1 VERGPAQRGEPDDW
15 FPGAGELEAI
25 PEQSLQG
32 DFTEIGESAII
43 RDSMKNI
50 RNFSIIAHVDHGKS
64 TLADRFI
71 ELTGAL
77 SARELKEQVLD
88 TMDLERERGITI
100 KAQTVRLTYKS
111 LSGEEVVFDL
121 IDTPGHVDF
130 SYEVSRSLTACEGAL
145 LVIDASQGVEAQT
158 LANAY
163 LAIHNDLVLVPVI
176 NKIDLPQI
184 QIEDSLEQ
192 MEHIIGL
199 PRSEAILVSA
209 KTGQGLPELFEA
221 VVQRIPPPQGDPDA
235 PLKALL
241 FDSWFDVYRG
251 VIVLVRVIDGVL
263 RTGDRIVL
271 MASGAEYE
279 AEEVGYL
286 TPKPVKA
293 GALTTGEVGYLI
305 AGIKKL
311 SDARVGDTVTLR
323 DRPTERPL
331 PGFKEARPMVFC
343 GIFPAGESNIEELR
357 DAVEKLRLND
367 ASFQYEPEN
376 SPALGLGFRAGF
388 LGLLHRE
395 IVQERLERDYGL
407 SLITTAPSVGYRVTD
422 RKGETFEIHNPSEM
436 PDPTEVAAIEE
447 PIIEAVILTPD
458 RYLGGLFKLLE
469 ERRGVQKKMEYIGP
483 GRVLLAYALP
493 LNEVVFDFYNQLK
506 QLSQGYASLD
516 YEFAGYREGPLVKLD
531 VLINGEAVD
540 ALSLIVHEA
549 KAQTTGRAL
558 VERMRKVIPRQQY
571 EVALQAAIGK
581 RIIARETVKPFRKDV
596 LAKLYGGDYTRK
608 MKVLEKQKAGKKR
621 MRRVGKVD
629 IPQEAFLAILEV
641 K

>member
-1 VERGPAQRGEPDDW
+1 MR
-15 FPGAGELEAI
+15 
-25 PEQSLQG
+25 
-32 DFTEIGESAII
+32 
-43 RDSMKNI
+43 NI

-111 LSGEEVVFDL
+111 RSGEDYVFDL

-130 SYEVSRSLTACEGAL
+130 SYEVSRSLSACDGAL

-163 LAIHNDLVLVPVI
+163 LAVHNDLVLVPVI

-192 MEHIIGL
+192 MEHVIGL
-199 PRSEAILVSA
+199 PKSEALLVSA

-221 VVQRIPPPQGDPDA
+221 VVKRIPPPKGDPAA

-251 VIVLVRVIDGVL
+251 VIVLVRVLDGEL
-263 RTGDRIVL
+263 RTGDRITL
-271 MASGAEYE
+271 MASGAPYE

-286 TPKPVKA
+286 TPKPVKS
-293 GALTTGEVGYLI
+293 GVLKTGEVGYLI

-311 SDARVGDTVTLR
+311 SDARVGDTVTHR
-323 DRPTERPL
+323 DRPTAAPL
-331 PGFKEARPMVFC
+331 PGFKEAKPMVFC
-343 GIFPAGESNIEELR
+343 GLFPAGESNIEELR
-357 DAVEKLRLND
+357 DAMEKLRLND
-367 ASFQYEPEN
+367 ASFQYVPEN

-407 SLITTAPSVGYRVTD
+407 TLITTAPSVGYRVTD
-422 RKGETFEIHNPSEM
+422 RKGVTAEIHNPSEM
-436 PDPTEVAAIEE
+436 PDPTEVAVIEE
-447 PIIEAVILTPD
+447 PVIEAVILTPD
-458 RYLGGLFKLLE
+458 RYLGSLFKLLE

-483 GRVLLAYALP
+483 GRVLLNYALP

-531 VLINGEAVD
+531 ILINGDPVD
-540 ALSLIVHEA
+540 ALSLIVHED
-549 KAQTTGRAL
+549 KAVTIGRGL

>member
-1 VERGPAQRGEPDDW
+1 MCVP
-15 FPGAGELEAI
+15 
-25 PEQSLQG
+25 
-32 DFTEIGESAII
+32 
-43 RDSMKNI
+43 MNNI

-111 LSGEEVVFDL
+111 LSGEEYVFDL

-130 SYEVSRSLTACEGAL
+130 SYEVSRSLAACDGAL

-192 MEHIIGL
+192 MEHVIGL
-199 PRSEAILVSA
+199 PRSEALLVSA

-221 VVQRIPPPQGDPDA
+221 VVKRIPPPKGSPEA

-241 FDSWFDVYRG
+241 FDSWFDSYRG
-251 VIVLVRVIDGVL
+251 VIVLVRVLDGEI
-263 RTGDRIVL
+263 RTGDKIVL

-286 TPKPVKA
+286 MPKPVKSA
-293 GALTTGEVGYLI
+293 VLRTGEVGYLI

-311 SDARVGDTVTLR
+311 SDARIGDTVTHR
-323 DRPTERPL
+323 NRPTEKPL
-331 PGFKEARPMVFC
+331 PGFKDAKSMVFC

-357 DAVEKLRLND
+357 DAIEKLRLND
-367 ASFQYEPEN
+367 ASLQYEPEN

-395 IVQERLERDYGL
+395 IVQERLEREFGL
-407 SLITTAPSVGYRVTD
+407 TLITTAPSVGYRVTT
-422 RKGETFEIHNPSEM
+422 RAGETVEIHNPAGM
-436 PDPTEVAAIEE
+436 PDPTDVTVIEE
-447 PIIEAVILTPD
+447 PVIDAVILTPD

-516 YEFAGYREGPLVKLD
+516 YEFSGYREGPLVKLD
-531 VLINGEAVD
+531 ILINGDAID
-540 ALSLIVHEA
+540 ALSLIVHED
-549 KAQTTGRAL
+549 KAQTIGRGL

>member
-1 VERGPAQRGEPDDW
+1 MG
-15 FPGAGELEAI
+15 
-25 PEQSLQG
+25 
-32 DFTEIGESAII
+32 
-43 RDSMKNI
+43 DSMKTI
-50 RNFSIIAHVDHGKS
+50 RNFSIIAHIDHGKS

-88 TMDLERERGITI
+88 TMALERERGITI
-100 KAQTVRLTYKS
+100 KAQTVRLTYRS
-111 LSGEEVVFDL
+111 RSGEDFVFNL

-130 SYEVSRSLTACEGAL
+130 SYEVSRSLAACDGAL

-158 LANAY
+158 LANTY
-163 LAIHNDLVLVPVI
+163 LALHNDLIIVPVI
-176 NKIDLPQI
+176 NKIDLPH
-184 QIEDSLEQ
+184 IEIEGALEQ
-192 MEHIIGL
+192 MEHILGL
-199 PRSEAILVSA
+199 PRSEALLVSA
-209 KTGQGLPELFEA
+209 KTGRGLPELFEA
-221 VVQRIPPPQGDPDA
+221 VVERVPPPQGDPDA

-241 FDSWFDVYRG
+241 FDSWFDSYRG
-251 VIVLVRVIDGVL
+251 VVVLVRIVDGEL
-263 RTGDRIVL
+263 EAGDRIVL

-279 AEEVGYL
+279 AEEVGYI
-286 TPKPVKA
+286 TPKPVKSDR
-293 GALTTGEVGYLI
+293 LKTGEVGYLI
-305 AGIKKL
+305 AGIKRL
-311 SDARVGDTVTLR
+311 GDARVGDTVTR
-323 DRPTERPL
+323 QHRPAAGPL
-331 PGFKEARPMVFC
+331 PGFQEAKPMVFC
-343 GIFPAGESNIEELR
+343 GLFPAGESNIEELR
-357 DAVEKLRLND
+357 DAMEKLRLND

-407 SLITTAPSVGYRVTD
+407 TLITTAPSVGYRVTD
-422 RKGETFEIHNPSEM
+422 RQGETVEIHNPSEM
-436 PDPTEVAAIEE
+436 PDPAELAAIEE

-458 RYLGGLFKLLE
+458 RYLGGLFRLLE
-469 ERRGVQKKMEYIGP
+469 DRRGAQKKMEYIGP
-483 GRVLLAYALP
+483 GRVLLTYLLP
-493 LNEVVFDFYNQLK
+493 LNEVVFDFYGQLK

-516 YEFAGYREGPLVKLD
+516 YELAGYREGPLVRLD
-531 VLINGEAVD
+531 ILINGEPVD
-540 ALSLIVHEA
+540 ALSLIVHQD
-549 KAQTTGRAL
+549 KAVTVGRAL

-581 RIIARETVKPFRKDV
+581 RIVARETVKPFRKDV

-608 MKVLEKQKAGKKR
+608 MKVLEKQKAGKRR

>member
-1 VERGPAQRGEPDDW
+1 MAEKSILSDAAPSPSGRRGPGP
-15 FPGAGELEAI
+15 F
-25 PEQSLQG
+25 SLP
-32 DFTEIGESAII
+32 FLANSAIMGV
-43 RDSMKNI
+43 SMNNI

-100 KAQTVRLTYKS
+100 KAQTVRLTYQS
-111 LSGEEVVFDL
+111 RSGDEYIFDL

-130 SYEVSRSLTACEGAL
+130 SYEVSRSLSACDGAL

-158 LANAY
+158 LANTY
-163 LAIHNDLVLVPVI
+163 LAVHNDLILVPVI

-192 MEHIIGL
+192 MEHVLGL
-199 PRSEAILVSA
+199 PRSEALLVSA

-221 VVQRIPPPQGDPDA
+221 VVTRIPPPKGEPDA

-241 FDSWFDVYRG
+241 FDSWFDTYRG
-251 VIVLVRVIDGVL
+251 VIVLVRIIDGEL
-263 RTGDRIVL
+263 KEGDRIVL

-286 TPKPVKA
+286 TPKPVKS
-293 GALTTGEVGYLI
+293 GALKTGEVGYLV

-323 DRPTERPL
+323 NRPTAAPL
-331 PGFKEARPMVFC
+331 PGFKESKPMVFC

-357 DAVEKLRLND
+357 DAMEKLRLND

-376 SPALGLGFRAGF
+376 SPALGLGFRGGF

-407 SLITTAPSVGYRVTD
+407 TLITTAPSVGYRVTN
-422 RKGETFEIHNPSEM
+422 RRGETFEIHNPSEM
-436 PDPTEVAAIEE
+436 PEPTEITMIEE
-447 PIIEAVILTPD
+447 PVIEAVILTPD

-469 ERRGVQKKMEYIGP
+469 ERRGIQTKMEYIGP
-483 GRVLLAYALP
+483 GRVLLGYTLP

-516 YEFAGYREGPLVKLD
+516 YEFTGYREGPLVKLD
-531 VLINGEAVD
+531 ILINGDAID
-540 ALSLIVHEA
+540 ALSLIVHED
-549 KAQTTGRAL
+549 KAVTIGRGL

>member
-1 VERGPAQRGEPDDW
+1 MRGDMCLRYASPSKWTTRWNSG
-15 FPGAGELEAI
+15 I
-25 PEQSLQG
+25 MNV
-32 DFTEIGESAII
+32 
-43 RDSMKNI
+43 SMKNI

-100 KAQTVRLTYKS
+100 KAQTVRLTYRS
-111 LSGEEVVFDL
+111 LSGEDFVFDL

-130 SYEVSRSLTACEGAL
+130 SYEVSRSLSACDGAL

-158 LANAY
+158 LANTY

-192 MEHIIGL
+192 MEHVIGL
-199 PRSEAILVSA
+199 PRSEALLVSA

-221 VVQRIPPPQGDPDA
+221 VVERIPPPKGDPEA

-241 FDSWFDVYRG
+241 FDSWFDTYRG
-251 VIVLVRVIDGVL
+251 VVVLVRILDGEL

-279 AEEVGYL
+279 AEDVGYL
-286 TPKPVKA
+286 TPKPVKS
-293 GALTTGEVGYLI
+293 GVLKTGEVGYLI

-311 SDARVGDTVTLR
+311 SDARVGDTVTHR
-323 DRPTERPL
+323 NRPTGKAL
-331 PGFKEARPMVFC
+331 SGFKDAKPMVFC
-343 GIFPAGESNIEELR
+343 GLFPAGESNIEELR
-357 DAVEKLRLND
+357 DAMEKLRLND
-367 ASFQYEPEN
+367 ASLQYEPEN

-407 SLITTAPSVGYRVTD
+407 TLITTAPSVGYRVTD
-422 RKGETFEIHNPSEM
+422 RRGETVEIHNPSEM
-436 PDPTEVAAIEE
+436 PEPTEVAAIEE
-447 PIIEAVILTPD
+447 PMIDAVILTPD

-483 GRVLLAYALP
+483 GRVLLNYSLP

-531 VLINGEAVD
+531 ILINGDAVD
-540 ALSLIVHEA
+540 ALSLVVDEA
-549 KAQTTGRAL
+549 KAQTIGRAL

-571 EVALQAAIGK
+571 EVALQAAVGK

>member
-1 VERGPAQRGEPDDW
+1 
-15 FPGAGELEAI
+15 
-25 PEQSLQG
+25 
-32 DFTEIGESAII
+32 
-43 RDSMKNI
+43 MKNI

-100 KAQTVRLTYKS
+100 KAQTVRLNYKS
-111 LSGEEVVFDL
+111 RSGEECVFDL

-192 MEHIIGL
+192 MEHVIGL
-199 PRSEAILVSA
+199 PRSEAVLVSA

-241 FDSWFDVYRG
+241 FDSWFDTYRG
-251 VIVLVRVIDGVL
+251 VIVLVRVIDGAL

-293 GALTTGEVGYLI
+293 GALLAGEVGYLI

-311 SDARVGDTVTLR
+311 SDARVGDTVTHR
-323 DRPTERPL
+323 NRPTERPL
-331 PGFKEARPMVFC
+331 PGFKEAKPMVFC
-343 GIFPAGESNIEELR
+343 GIFPAGESNIEDLR
-357 DAVEKLRLND
+357 VAMEKLRLND

-407 SLITTAPSVGYRVTD
+407 SLITTAPSVGYRVTN
-422 RKGETFEIHNPSEM
+422 RKGETVEIHNPSEM
-436 PDPTEVAAIEE
+436 PEPTEVAAIEE

-540 ALSLIVHEA
+540 ALSLVVHEA
-549 KAQTTGRAL
+549 KALTIGRGL

>member
-1 VERGPAQRGEPDDW
+1 
-15 FPGAGELEAI
+15 
-25 PEQSLQG
+25 
-32 DFTEIGESAII
+32 
-43 RDSMKNI
+43 MKNI

-100 KAQTVRLTYKS
+100 KAQTVRLNYRS
-111 LSGEEVVFDL
+111 RSGEDYVFDL

-130 SYEVSRSLTACEGAL
+130 SYEVSRSLSACDGAL

-158 LANAY
+158 LANTY
-163 LAIHNDLVLVPVI
+163 LAVHNDLVLVPVI

-192 MEHIIGL
+192 MEHVLGL
-199 PRSEAILVSA
+199 PRSEALLVSA

-221 VVQRIPPPQGDPDA
+221 VVERIPPPKGDPAA

-251 VIVLVRVIDGVL
+251 VVVLVRVIDGEL
-263 RTGDRIVL
+263 KAGDRIVL

-286 TPKPVKA
+286 TPKPVKS
-293 GALTTGEVGYLI
+293 GVLKTGEVGYLV

-311 SDARVGDTVTLR
+311 SDARVGDTVTHR
-323 DRPTERPL
+323 DRRTASAL
-331 PGFKEARPMVFC
+331 PGFKEAKSMVFC

-357 DAVEKLRLND
+357 DAMEKLRLND
-367 ASFQYEPEN
+367 ASFQYVPEN

-407 SLITTAPSVGYRVTD
+407 TLITTAPSVGYRVTN
-422 RKGETFEIHNPSEM
+422 RKGETVEIHNPSEM
-436 PDPTEVAAIEE
+436 PEPTEIAAVEE
-447 PIIEAVILTPD
+447 PVIEAVILTPD
-458 RYLGGLFKLLE
+458 RYLGNLFKLLE
-469 ERRGVQKKMEYIGP
+469 ERRGIQKKMEYIGP
-483 GRVLLAYALP
+483 GRVLLTYLLP

-531 VLINGEAVD
+531 ILINGDPID
-540 ALSLIVHEA
+540 ALSLIVHED
-549 KAQTTGRAL
+549 KAVTIGRAL
-558 VERMRKVIPRQQY
+558 TERMRKVIPRQQY

-581 RIIARETVKPFRKDV
+581 RIVARETVKPFRKDV

>member
-1 VERGPAQRGEPDDW
+1 MTV
-15 FPGAGELEAI
+15 
-25 PEQSLQG
+25 
-32 DFTEIGESAII
+32 
-43 RDSMKNI
+43 SMKNI

-100 KAQTVRLTYKS
+100 KAQTVRLSYKS
-111 LSGEEVVFDL
+111 LSGEEYVFDL

-184 QIEDSLEQ
+184 QVEDSLEQ

-221 VVQRIPPPQGDPDA
+221 VVKRIPPPKGDPDA

-241 FDSWFDVYRG
+241 FDSWFDTYRG
-251 VIVLVRVIDGVL
+251 VIVLIRVLDGAL

-286 TPKPVKA
+286 MPKPVKA
-293 GALTTGEVGYLI
+293 GALLAGEVGYLI

-311 SDARVGDTVTLR
+311 SDARVGDTVTHR
-323 DRPTERPL
+323 NRPTERPL
-331 PGFKEARPMVFC
+331 PGFKESKPMVFC

-357 DAVEKLRLND
+357 DAMEKLRLND

-407 SLITTAPSVGYRVTD
+407 SLITTAPSVGYRVTN
-422 RKGETFEIHNPSEM
+422 RKGETIEIHNPSEM
-436 PDPTEVAAIEE
+436 PELTEVAAIEE

-516 YEFAGYREGPLVKLD
+516 YEFSGYREGPLVKLD

-540 ALSLIVHEA
+540 ALSLVVHED
-549 KAQTTGRAL
+549 KSITIGRAL

>member
-1 VERGPAQRGEPDDW
+1 
-15 FPGAGELEAI
+15 
-25 PEQSLQG
+25 
-32 DFTEIGESAII
+32 
-43 RDSMKNI
+43 MKNI

-111 LSGEEVVFDL
+111 LSGEEYIFDL

-130 SYEVSRSLTACEGAL
+130 SYEVSRSLSACDGAL

-158 LANAY
+158 LANTY
-163 LAIHNDLVLVPVI
+163 LAVHNDLVLVPVI

-192 MEHIIGL
+192 MEHILGL
-199 PRSEAILVSA
+199 PRSEALLVSA

-221 VVQRIPPPQGDPDA
+221 VVARIPPPKGDPDA

-241 FDSWFDVYRG
+241 FDSWFDTYRG
-251 VIVLVRVIDGVL
+251 VIVLVRILDGEL
-263 RTGDRIVL
+263 KAGDRIVL

-286 TPKPVKA
+286 TPKPVKS
-293 GALTTGEVGYLI
+293 GLLRTGEVGYLV

-311 SDARVGDTVTLR
+311 SDARVGDTVTHR
-323 DRPTERPL
+323 DRPTARPL
-331 PGFKEARPMVFC
+331 PGFKEAKPMVFC
-343 GIFPAGESNIEELR
+343 GIFPAGDSNIEELR
-357 DAVEKLRLND
+357 DAMEKLRLND

-407 SLITTAPSVGYRVTD
+407 TLITTAPSVGYRVTN

-436 PDPTEVAAIEE
+436 PESTEVAMIEE
-447 PIIEAVILTPD
+447 PVIEAVILTPD

-469 ERRGVQKKMEYIGP
+469 ERRGIQKKMEYIGP
-483 GRVLLAYALP
+483 GRVLLGYTLP

-516 YEFAGYREGPLVKLD
+516 YEFSGYREGPLVKLD
-531 VLINGEAVD
+531 ILINGDAVD
-540 ALSLIVHEA
+540 ALSLIVHED
-549 KAQTTGRAL
+549 KAVTIGRGL

-581 RIIARETVKPFRKDV
+581 RIVARETVKPFRKDV

>member
-1 VERGPAQRGEPDDW
+1 MDV
-15 FPGAGELEAI
+15 
-25 PEQSLQG
+25 
-32 DFTEIGESAII
+32 
-43 RDSMKNI
+43 SMKNI

-71 ELTGAL
+71 ELTGAM

-111 LSGEEVVFDL
+111 LSGEEYIFDL

-130 SYEVSRSLTACEGAL
+130 SYEVSRSLLACDGAL

-163 LAIHNDLVLVPVI
+163 LAVHNDLVLVPVI

-192 MEHIIGL
+192 MEHVIGL

-221 VVQRIPPPQGDPDA
+221 VVKRVPPPKGKPEA

-241 FDSWFDVYRG
+241 FDSWFDTYRG
-251 VIVLVRVIDGVL
+251 VIVLVRIIDGEL
-263 RTGDRIVL
+263 RTGDKIVL

-286 TPKPVKA
+286 APKPVKS
-293 GALTTGEVGYLI
+293 GVLRTGEVGYLI

-311 SDARVGDTVTLR
+311 SDARIGDTVTHR
-323 DRPTERPL
+323 NRPTEKPL
-331 PGFKEARPMVFC
+331 PGFKDAKSMVFC

-357 DAVEKLRLND
+357 DAMEKLRLND

-395 IVQERLERDYGL
+395 IVQERLEREFGL
-407 SLITTAPSVGYRVTD
+407 TLITTAPSVGYRVTD
-422 RKGETFEIHNPSEM
+422 QAGVTAEIHNPSEM
-436 PDPTEVAAIEE
+436 PEANHVAAIEE
-447 PIIEAVILTPD
+447 PVIDAVILTPD

-483 GRVLLAYALP
+483 GRVLLAYLLP

-516 YEFAGYREGPLVKLD
+516 YEFAGYRAGPLVKLD
-531 VLINGEAVD
+531 ILINGEAVD

-549 KAQTTGRAL
+549 KAQTIGRGL

>member
-1 VERGPAQRGEPDDW
+1 MDH
-15 FPGAGELEAI
+15 
-25 PEQSLQG
+25 
-32 DFTEIGESAII
+32 
-43 RDSMKNI
+43 I

-71 ELTGAL
+71 ERTGAL
-77 SARELKEQVLD
+77 SARELKAQVLD

-111 LSGEEVVFDL
+111 VSGLEYVFNL

-130 SYEVSRSLTACEGAL
+130 SYEVSRSLTACDGAL

-158 LANAY
+158 LANTY
-163 LAIHNDLVLVPVI
+163 LALQNDLVLIPVI
-176 NKIDLPQI
+176 NKIDLPQV
-184 QIEDSLEQ
+184 QVEDSLEQ

-199 PRSEAILVSA
+199 PRSEALLVSA
-209 KTGQGLPELFEA
+209 KTGLGVPDLFEA
-221 VVQRIPPPQGDPDA
+221 IVERIPPPKGDPKA

-241 FDSWFDVYRG
+241 FDSWFDTYRG
-251 VIVLVRVIDGVL
+251 VIVLVRIMDGEL
-263 RTGDRIVL
+263 RAGDRIVL

-286 TPKPVKA
+286 VPKPFRSGVLRA
-293 GALTTGEVGYLI
+293 GEVGYLI
-305 AGIKKL
+305 AGIKRL
-311 SDARVGDTVTLR
+311 SDARVGDTVTHRTRRTAASLA
-323 DRPTERPL
+323 
-331 PGFKEARPMVFC
+331 GFKEAKPMVFC
-343 GIFPAGESNIEELR
+343 GLFPAGDSGIEELR
-357 DAVEKLRLND
+357 DAMEKLRLND

-395 IVQERLERDYGL
+395 IVQERLEREFGL
-407 SLITTAPSVGYRVTD
+407 TLITTAPSVGYRVTT
-422 RKGETFEIHNPSEM
+422 RAGETIEIHNPSGM
-436 PDPTEVAAIEE
+436 PDPTAVATIEE
-447 PIIEAVILTPD
+447 PVIEAVILTPD
-458 RYLGGLFKLLE
+458 RYLGGLFRLLE
-469 ERRGVQKKMEYIGP
+469 DRRGEQKKMEYIGP
-483 GRVLLAYALP
+483 GRVLLTYVLP

-516 YEFAGYREGPLVKLD
+516 YEFAGYRPGPLAKLD
-531 VLINGEAVD
+531 ILINGEVVD
-540 ALSLIVHEA
+540 ALSLIVHED
-549 KAQTTGRAL
+549 KAYAVGRAL

-571 EVALQAAIGK
+571 EVALQAAVGK
-581 RIIARETVKPFRKDV
+581 RIIARETVKAFRKDV

>member
-1 VERGPAQRGEPDDW
+1 
-15 FPGAGELEAI
+15 
-25 PEQSLQG
+25 
-32 DFTEIGESAII
+32 
-43 RDSMKNI
+43 MKNI

-100 KAQTVRLTYKS
+100 KAQTVRLTYRS
-111 LSGEEVVFDL
+111 RSGEEYVFDL

-130 SYEVSRSLTACEGAL
+130 SYEVSRSLSACDGAL

-158 LANAY
+158 LANTY
-163 LAIHNDLVLVPVI
+163 LAVHNDLVLVPVI

-192 MEHIIGL
+192 MEHILGL
-199 PRSEAILVSA
+199 PRSEALLVSA

-221 VVQRIPPPQGDPDA
+221 IVKRIPPPKGDPGA

-241 FDSWFDVYRG
+241 FDSWFDTYRG
-251 VIVLVRVIDGVL
+251 VIVLVRVVDGEL

-293 GALTTGEVGYLI
+293 GVLKTGEVGYLI

-311 SDARVGDTVTLR
+311 SDARVGDTVTHR
-323 DRPTERPL
+323 NRPTERPF
-331 PGFKEARPMVFC
+331 PGFKEAKPMVFC

-357 DAVEKLRLND
+357 DAMEKLRLND

-407 SLITTAPSVGYRVTD
+407 TLITTAPSVGYRVTN
-422 RKGETFEIHNPSEM
+422 RAGETVEIHNPSEM
-436 PDPTEVAAIEE
+436 PEPTEVAAIEE

-516 YEFAGYREGPLVKLD
+516 YEFSGYREGPLVKLD
-531 VLINGEAVD
+531 ILINGDPID
-540 ALSLIVHEA
+540 ALSLIVHEDKSVA
-549 KAQTTGRAL
+549 IGRGL

-608 MKVLEKQKAGKKR
+608 MKVLEKQKSGKKR

>member
-1 VERGPAQRGEPDDW
+1 
-15 FPGAGELEAI
+15 
-25 PEQSLQG
+25 
-32 DFTEIGESAII
+32 
-43 RDSMKNI
+43 MKNI

-88 TMDLERERGITI
+88 TMELERERGITI

-111 LSGEEVVFDL
+111 RSGEDYIFDL

-130 SYEVSRSLTACEGAL
+130 SYEVSRSLTACDGAL

-158 LANAY
+158 LANTY
-163 LAIHNDLVLVPVI
+163 LAVHNDLVLVPVI

-192 MEHIIGL
+192 MEHVLGL
-199 PRSEAILVSA
+199 PRSEALLVSA

-221 VVQRIPPPQGDPDA
+221 VVERIPPPKGDPGA

-241 FDSWFDVYRG
+241 FDSWFDTYRG
-251 VIVLVRVIDGVL
+251 VIVLVRIVDGEL
-263 RTGDRIVL
+263 KTGDRIVL

-286 TPKPVKA
+286 TPKPVKS
-293 GALTTGEVGYLI
+293 GVLKTGEVGYLI

-311 SDARVGDTVTLR
+311 SDARVGDTVTHR
-323 DRPTERPL
+323 NRPTEKPF
-331 PGFKEARPMVFC
+331 PGFKEAKPMVFC

-357 DAVEKLRLND
+357 DAMEKLRLND

-407 SLITTAPSVGYRVTD
+407 TLITTAPSVGYRVTD
-422 RKGETFEIHNPSEM
+422 RKGETTEIHHPSEM
-436 PDPTEVAAIEE
+436 PEPTEVATIEE
-447 PIIEAVILTPD
+447 PVIEAVILTPD

-483 GRVLLAYALP
+483 GRVLLTYTLP

-531 VLINGEAVD
+531 ILINGEPVD
-540 ALSLIVHEA
+540 ALSLVVHED
-549 KAQTTGRAL
+549 KVVSVGRGL

>member
-1 VERGPAQRGEPDDW
+1 
-15 FPGAGELEAI
+15 
-25 PEQSLQG
+25 
-32 DFTEIGESAII
+32 
-43 RDSMKNI
+43 MKNI

-100 KAQTVRLTYKS
+100 KAQTVRLTYRS
-111 LSGEEVVFDL
+111 RSGEEYVFDL

-130 SYEVSRSLTACEGAL
+130 SYEVSRSLAACDGAL

-158 LANAY
+158 LANTY

-192 MEHIIGL
+192 MEHILGL
-199 PRSEAILVSA
+199 PRSEALLVSA

-221 VVQRIPPPQGDPDA
+221 VVQRIPPPKGDPGA
-235 PLKALL
+235 PFKALL

-251 VIVLVRVIDGVL
+251 VVVLVRVLDGEL

-286 TPKPVKA
+286 TPKPLKSGV
-293 GALTTGEVGYLI
+293 LRTGEVGYLI

-323 DRPTERPL
+323 NRPTERPL
-331 PGFKEARPMVFC
+331 PGFKEAKPMVFC

-357 DAVEKLRLND
+357 DAMEKLRLND

-407 SLITTAPSVGYRVTD
+407 TLITTAPSVGYRVTD
-422 RKGETFEIHNPSEM
+422 RAGETVEIHNPSEM
-436 PDPTEVAAIEE
+436 PEPTEVAAIEE

-483 GRVLLAYALP
+483 GRVLLTYVLP

-531 VLINGEAVD
+531 ILINGDAVD
-540 ALSLIVHEA
+540 ALSLIVHED
-549 KAQTTGRAL
+549 KAVTIGRGL

>member
-1 VERGPAQRGEPDDW
+1 
-15 FPGAGELEAI
+15 
-25 PEQSLQG
+25 
-32 DFTEIGESAII
+32 
-43 RDSMKNI
+43 MKNI

-88 TMDLERERGITI
+88 TMELERERGITI

-111 LSGEEVVFDL
+111 RSGEEYVFDL

-130 SYEVSRSLTACEGAL
+130 SYEVSRSLSACDGAL

-158 LANAY
+158 LANTY
-163 LAIHNDLVLVPVI
+163 LALQNDLVLVPVI

-192 MEHIIGL
+192 MEHILGL
-199 PRSEAILVSA
+199 PRSEALLVSA

-221 VVQRIPPPQGDPDA
+221 VVERIPPPKGDPAA

-241 FDSWFDVYRG
+241 FDSWFDTYRG
-251 VIVLVRVIDGVL
+251 VIVLVRVLDGAL
-263 RTGDRIVL
+263 RTGDRITL
-271 MASGAEYE
+271 MASGAEYI

-286 TPKPVKA
+286 TPKPVKSA
-293 GALTTGEVGYLI
+293 ALKTGEVGYLI

-311 SDARVGDTVTLR
+311 GDARVGDTVTHR
-323 DRPTERPL
+323 DRPTAMAL
-331 PGFKEARPMVFC
+331 PGFKEAKPMVFC

-357 DAVEKLRLND
+357 DAMEKLRLND
-367 ASFQYEPEN
+367 ASFQYVPEN

-407 SLITTAPSVGYRVTD
+407 TLITTAPSVGYRVTN
-422 RKGETFEIHNPSEM
+422 RRGGTSEIHNPSEM
-436 PDPTEVAAIEE
+436 PDPVEIAAIEE
-447 PIIEAVILTPD
+447 PVIEAVILTPD
-458 RYLGGLFKLLE
+458 RYLGGLFALLE
-469 ERRGVQKKMEYIGP
+469 ERRGIQKKMEYIGP
-483 GRVLLAYALP
+483 GRVLLTYTLP

-516 YEFAGYREGPLVKLD
+516 YEFSGYREGPLVKLD
-531 VLINGEAVD
+531 ILINGEPVD
-540 ALSLIVHEA
+540 ALSLIVHED
-549 KAQTTGRAL
+549 KAVAIGRGL

-581 RIIARETVKPFRKDV
+581 RIVARETVKPFRKDV